1 MGGCSGLGIGW
12 PVTIVASQ
20 PMEPRLPHIGRA
32 TVTYLYSGALI
43 HRDSLGHIQRVD
55 PGAIDLMAAGRGI
68 VHSERVTFGN
78 TDQDTTI
85 MFDTQQASG
94 YRELLPSIRQ
104 KTRVFGK
111 NTLLAEFRLS
121 RGSVLPAHAH
131 PYEQTGYLVDP
142 DSPQDMT
149 RRILELLARPEERE
163 RMGRN
168 GRRWAAAFNWEQAVE
183 VVQAMNRSA
192 LSQPT

>member
-20 PMEPRLPHIGRA
+20 PMEPRLPHIGLA
-32 TVTYLYSGALI
+32 TVTCLYSGALI

-94 YRELLPSIRQ
+94 YRELLLGIRQ

-111 NTLLAEFRLS
+111 NTLLAEFRLG

-131 PYEQTGYLVDP
+131 PYEQTGYLV
-142 DSPQDMT
+142 
-149 RRILELLARPEERE
+149 
-163 RMGRN
+163 
-168 GRRWAAAFNWEQAVE
+168 
-183 VVQAMNRSA
+183 
-192 LSQPT
+192 